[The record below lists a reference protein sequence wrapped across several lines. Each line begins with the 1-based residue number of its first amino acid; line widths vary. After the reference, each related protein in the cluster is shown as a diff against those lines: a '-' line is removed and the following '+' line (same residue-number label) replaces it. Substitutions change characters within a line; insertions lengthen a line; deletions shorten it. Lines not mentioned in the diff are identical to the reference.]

1 MLKNLRVFKEF
12 VIQFVSSLTM
22 NEREAFRHWCIGK
35 IPESKL
41 DVNVSNDG
49 EMFRIIEFLC
59 NDLILSLT
67 DLSLLR
73 KFLSIVGRFD
83 MLETLERVESRIY
96 VGIIV
101 EDYINMIKCVNEFG
115 QGVCIKMASRYTN
128 IVKFLF
134 TTSKGNEGNHKQ
146 RELISSSLEVSK
158 KVNENSK
165 MLEAFDSAF
174 LNSQLSWSTIVSS
187 LVIVGELYASFSPV
201 ESAENGYY
209 LSMFSETR
217 ASECLPVWMIENGGL
232 VS

>member
-1 MLKNLRVFKEF
+1 
-12 VIQFVSSLTM
+12 M

-49 EMFRIIEFLC
+49 EMFRLIEFLC
-59 NDLILSLT
+59 NDGILSLT
-67 DLSLLR
+67 DLQLLR
-73 KFLSIVGRFD
+73 TFLSIVRRFD
-83 MLETLERVESRIY
+83 MLETLERVELRIN
-96 VGIIV
+96 VGSIV
-101 EDYINMIKCVNEFG
+101 EDYINMIKFVNDFG
-115 QGVCIKMASRYTN
+115 QGDCIEMASRYTN

-134 TTSKGNEGNHKQ
+134 TTREGNE
-146 RELISSSLEVSK
+146 ELISSSVEVSK

-165 MLEAFDSAF
+165 MLEAIDSAF
-174 LNSQLSWSTIVSS
+174 LNSQLSWSTISSS

-217 ASECLPVWMIENGGL
+217 ASECLTVWMIENGGL